1 MSYPVDNHARTDDIT
16 DGISRLIIAGGMQKV
31 TMRAIGEQVG
41 ISVGTLAGH
50 LTNRER
56 ILRVCGWRFGRRR
69 LDALAIK
76 TLAIKTLASTTTAS
90 TTTGYGVSAFLP
102 ADETE
107 LVMER
112 VWLAWHELAR
122 DDPALARTIARLD
135 AEERFLLGRSFAAT
149 GGHPGE
155 PGLGE
160 PGLDALMA
168 VVQGLRDAVCQ
179 HPDER
184 MSLERAQIALAAAAS
199 AFARSS
205 ATILSGSS
213 DE

>member
-1 MSYPVDNHARTDDIT
+1 M
-16 DGISRLIIAGGMQKV
+16 
-31 TMRAIGEQVG
+31 
-41 ISVGTLAGH
+41 
-50 LTNRER
+50 
-56 ILRVCGWRFGRRR
+56 
-69 LDALAIK
+69 
-76 TLAIKTLASTTTAS
+76 
-90 TTTGYGVSAFLP
+90 SAFLP

-112 VWLAWHELAR
+112 VWLAWRELAR

-149 GGHPGE
+149 GGHQGE

-160 PGLDALMA
+160 PALDALMA

-213 DE
+213 EE